1 MAIHEHSRPKLAA
14 KARLRFD
21 RREQRFMLLFPERG
35 LLLNDTAIEILQCCT
50 GQCTIEMIVD
60 ILAAKHPALPYDSI
74 SNDVVTFIS
83 QLQLRG
89 LIKG

>member
-60 ILAAKHPALPYDSI
+60 ILSAKHPGLPYESI

-83 QLQLRG
+83 RLQLRG

>member
-35 LLLNDTAIEILQCCT
+35 LLLNDTAIEVLQWCT
-50 GQCTIEMIVD
+50 GHCTIEMIVD
-60 ILAAKHPALPYDSI
+60 ILAAKHPALSYESI

-83 QLQLRG
+83 RLQSRG

>member
-60 ILAAKHPALPYDSI
+60 ILAAKHPTLPYESI

-83 QLQLRG
+83 RLQLRG

>member
-35 LLLNDTAIEILQCCT
+35 LLLNYTAIEILQCCT

-60 ILAAKHPALPYDSI
+60 ILAAKHPALPYESI

-83 QLQLRG
+83 RLQLRG

>member
-1 MAIHEHSRPKLAA
+1 MAILEHSRPKLAA

-60 ILAAKHPALPYDSI
+60 ILAAKHPGLPYESI

-83 QLQLRG
+83 RLQLRG